1 VTAMIDAIASRA
13 QPWLLSI
20 LRIMGALLLVQ
31 HGLQKIIGWPPSPR
45 PMPDFLSLYW
55 FAGILEL
62 VGGALLVV
70 GLFTRPVAFILAGL
84 MAFAY
89 FMGHAPRGFLP
100 VLNGGNLAI
109 LYCFVFLY
117 LSAAGP
123 GPLSMDAKRARG

>member
-1 VTAMIDAIASRA
+1 MLDAIANRA
-13 QPWLLSI
+13 RPWLLSV
-20 LRIMGALLLVQ
+20 LRIMGGLLLLQ

-45 PMPDFLSLYW
+45 PMPDFLSMYW

-62 VGGALLVV
+62 AGGALLVI
-70 GLFTRPVAFILAGL
+70 GLFTRPVAFLLAGL

-89 FMGHAPRGFLP
+89 FLGHAPRGFLP

-117 LSAAGP
+117 LAAAGP
-123 GPLSMDAKRARG
+123 GPLSLDARRTRA